1 MAKKRNRTRVSSK
14 LDEIPEDLRLKV
26 DVMLADTSNTYEYI
40 SQYLKEEGYDISK
53 SSVGRY
59 AMRSNTARQRLLEAQ
74 AQTEKLIQVVKDN
87 PDADYSEAAILMTM
101 NGLINKV
108 ATAEEEF
115 QEMPLDKAGRLIAS
129 LSRTKIYKDKVK
141 QDMKKKA
148 DIAFQEMEAQM
159 MGIIKNDP
167 VMAEQLKN
175 ILTTAKAFSSSV
187 LKQYSSSI
195 TSRKLWLRDQQSRES
210 IFQSR
215 RYRALPIRCFELS
228 HCSQS

>member
-1 MAKKRNRTRVSSK
+1 MPKRSDIKKVLVIGSGPIVIGQAAEFDYAGTQAC
-14 LDEIPEDLRLKV
+14 
-26 DVMLADTSNTYEYI
+26 LA
-40 SQYLKEEGYDISK
+40 LKEEGYDISK

-148 DIAFQEMEAQM
+148 DIAFQEMEASM
-159 MGIIKNDP
+159 MQVIKNDP
-167 VMAEQLKN
+167 ALAEQLKT
-175 ILTTAKAFSSSV
+175 ILTTAKERM
-187 LKQYSSSI
+187 LQ
-195 TSRKLWLRDQQSRES
+195 DD
-210 IFQSR
+210 
-215 RYRALPIRCFELS
+215 
-228 HCSQS
+228 

>member
-1 MAKKRNRTRVSSK
+1 MAKKRSRTRVCSK
-14 LDEIPEDLRLKV
+14 LDELPEELRLKV

-40 SQYLKEEGYDISK
+40 SKYLKEEGYDISK

-59 AMRSNTARQRLLEAQ
+59 AMRSNTATQRLLEAQ

-87 PDADYSEAAILMTM
+87 PNTDYSEAAILMTM
-101 NGLINKV
+101 NGLINK
-108 ATAEEEF
+108 EEF

-159 MGIIKNDP
+159 IGIIKNDP

-175 ILTTAKAFSSSV
+175 ILTTAKERM
-187 LKQYSSSI
+187 LE
-195 TSRKLWLRDQQSRES
+195 DD
-210 IFQSR
+210 
-215 RYRALPIRCFELS
+215 
-228 HCSQS
+228 

>member
-1 MAKKRNRTRVSSK
+1 
-14 LDEIPEDLRLKV
+14 
-26 DVMLADTSNTYEYI
+26 MLADTSNTYEYI

-148 DIAFQEMEAQM
+148 DIAFQEMEASM
-159 MGIIKNDP
+159 MQVIKNDP
-167 VMAEQLKN
+167 SLAEQLKK
-175 ILTTAKAFSSSV
+175 ILTTAKERM
-187 LKQYSSSI
+187 LQ
-195 TSRKLWLRDQQSRES
+195 DD
-210 IFQSR
+210 
-215 RYRALPIRCFELS
+215 
-228 HCSQS
+228 

>member
-1 MAKKRNRTRVSSK
+1 M
-14 LDEIPEDLRLKV
+14 DEIPEDLRLKV

-148 DIAFQEMEAQM
+148 DIAFQEMEASM
-159 MGIIKNDP
+159 MQVIKNDP
-167 VMAEQLKN
+167 ALAEQLKK
-175 ILTTAKAFSSSV
+175 ILTTAKERM
-187 LKQYSSSI
+187 LQ
-195 TSRKLWLRDQQSRES
+195 DD
-210 IFQSR
+210 
-215 RYRALPIRCFELS
+215 
-228 HCSQS
+228 

>member
-14 LDEIPEDLRLKV
+14 LDEIPEVLRLKV

-148 DIAFQEMEAQM
+148 DIAFQEMEASM
-159 MGIIKNDP
+159 MQVIKNDP
-167 VMAEQLKN
+167 SLAEQLKK
-175 ILTTAKAFSSSV
+175 ILTTAKERM
-187 LKQYSSSI
+187 LQ
-195 TSRKLWLRDQQSRES
+195 DD
-210 IFQSR
+210 
-215 RYRALPIRCFELS
+215 
-228 HCSQS
+228 